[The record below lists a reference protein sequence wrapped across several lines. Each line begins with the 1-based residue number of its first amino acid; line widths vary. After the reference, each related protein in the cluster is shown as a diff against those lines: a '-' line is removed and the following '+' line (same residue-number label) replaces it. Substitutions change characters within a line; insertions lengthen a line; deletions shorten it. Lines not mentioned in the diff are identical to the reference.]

1 MNSTI
6 SRDPRFARVPAPS
19 GRTMHGSLAR
29 AAATALAVVAL
40 FASCA
45 RHAEES
51 PAADTREPRDVKT
64 ARVSQP
70 DDVALAVLAGRVEA
84 REEVSVA
91 AKIPA
96 RLSRLAFSEG
106 ESFRRGD
113 LLAEFAGA
121 ETREAVNAAR
131 AASDAAAQRLD
142 VARRQEARIDSLFA
156 ARIATRRELENA
168 QSARKA
174 ADADLAGAKAALAAW
189 VANAELRAPFD
200 GVVVRRRVDAG
211 ADVSP
216 GQPLL
221 DIRSLDAGRIV
232 AAIPESMLDL
242 LPSARV
248 AYQLGDGAWRDARLD
263 RVDGMTSSATRSRDA
278 RFAPLD
284 DAAPLEPGAFARV
297 RLSHANGAQLGEQP
311 ANVPSNDLANNEN
324 ARSAA
329 ALSPAYASGVPTS
342 SLVVRGG
349 LRGVF
354 VVRDGRAWLR
364 WIRAGRDEGGIT
376 QVLAGLDAGEEFV
389 LTPEGLTDGAPVRVT
404 P

>member
-1 MNSTI
+1 
-6 SRDPRFARVPAPS
+6 V
-19 GRTMHGSLAR
+19 
-29 AAATALAVVAL
+29 
-40 FASCA
+40 
-45 RHAEES
+45 
-51 PAADTREPRDVKT
+51 VKT
-64 ARVSQP
+64 ARAAVA
-70 DDVALAVLAGRVEA
+70 DDVTFAVMAARVEA
-84 REEVSVA
+84 RDEVSVA

-96 RLSRLAFSEG
+96 RLSRFLFAEG
-106 ESFRRGD
+106 DAFRRGD
-113 LLAEFAGA
+113 LLAEFAA
-121 ETREAVNAAR
+121 SETREAVSAAR
-131 AASDAAAQRLD
+131 AAADAASQRLD
-142 VARRQEARIDSLFA
+142 VARLQEARFDSLFA
-156 ARIATRRELENA
+156 ARIATRRELEMA
-168 QSARKA
+168 QSGRRA
-174 ADADLAGAKAALAAW
+174 AEADLAGAKAALAGW
-189 VANAELRAPFD
+189 VANSELRAPFD

-242 LPSARV
+242 LPAARV
-248 AYQLGDGAWRDARLD
+248 TYQIGDGAWSEARLD

-278 RFAPLD
+278 RFVPLD
-284 DAAPLEPGAFARV
+284 GAAPLEPGAFARV
-297 RLSHANGAQLGEQP
+297 RLSQANGGQRGQQP
-311 ANVPSNDLANNEN
+311 AGDTSSDLANDEN

-364 WIRAGRDEGGIT
+364 WIRAGRDEGGVT

-389 LTPEGLTDGAPVRVT
+389 LTPDGLTDGAPVRVA